1 MLNEYPLL
9 QFLLCEVL
17 REQLLLC
24 ASHQFL
30 EGDVQHWWHPP
41 QGRGVRTQ
49 CSDDYLWLVQA
60 TCRYVLATGD
70 AQVLQES
77 APFLEGRALHPE
89 EDSYYDLPS
98 VSEERASLYEH
109 CVRAIRNGLRKG
121 VHGLPLMGSGDWND
135 GMNLVGFKG
144 QGESIWLAFFLFDTL
159 QKFSPLAQAFGDE
172 AFANE
177 CLAEAERL
185 RGGPRGPRFLFWP
198 RDAAGERRSLGRA
211 RASLNRRARSSLAF
225 ACIRAG
231 ISSERSSS
239 RKSVTS
245 QSSPAR
251 GGGSPARAD
260 GGV

>member
-1 MLNEYPLL
+1 M
-9 QFLLCEVL
+9 
-17 REQLLLC
+17 
-24 ASHQFL
+24 
-30 EGDVQHWWHPP
+30 
-41 QGRGVRTQ
+41 
-49 CSDDYLWLVQA
+49 
-60 TCRYVLATGD
+60 LATGD

-77 APFLEGRALHPE
+77 APFLEGRTLHPE

-121 VHGLPLMGSGDWND
+121 VQGLPLMGSGDWND

-185 RGGPRGPRFLFWP
+185 RQAIDQHGWDGAWYRRLFRRRHTAGFGQQCKTTERCTRWSFRCLCGCRRRGRGRASARSCWAWAWP
-198 RDAAGERRSLGRA
+198 LIVSRRSAAEALYA
-211 RASLNRRARSSLAF
+211 V
-225 ACIRAG
+225 C
-231 ISSERSSS
+231 
-239 RKSVTS
+239 TS
-245 QSSPAR
+245 AALQL
-251 GGGSPARAD
+251 
-260 GGV
+260 V